1 MTVLEYLNQNGYKF
15 QVKGKEATLDLCPFC
30 KHENS
35 RNRFLVN
42 LETGAYICN
51 RQSSCGAKGYFKLDN
66 VESKNATALDENS
79 KKIVLKSSDFE
90 PMTSHMVEYLKI
102 RGISYETARKARV
115 LSNKKG
121 ALCFFY
127 TNRAGGLIG
136 VKYRTIPKE
145 GEKKKIWAEPGS
157 VMTLLNW
164 DRVPKDAE
172 RLYITEGECFKG
184 DVQVFTEKGF
194 IRFDMLKD
202 EKVLQVE
209 NNFSGTFVKPLA
221 KIKKYI
227 DDELIVM
234 RSGRNN
240 WEHTSTK
247 GHNIVINQNGTIKKM
262 PVEKVAKGINGVI
275 PTVINFNGEGTG
287 LSKDEIALIIAVSA
301 DSKWDVRKNG
311 DNYFHFGLKKQRK
324 IQRLKELLE
333 RLNIQYTSF
342 EKEYGYTTFNFISS
356 TIKKGLPKEWVY
368 KMNLEERK
376 FFIEELKN
384 WDGNEVKGKNQYEF
398 SSKLL
403 EENEIVQAIAH
414 TCGYMSTII
423 KRKNKFGEWYK
434 TSILLNKQSVSW
446 QRDKSKREKY
456 KGEVYCVTVPTGMLL
471 VRINGKITITG
482 NCDMLSLM
490 EIGYE
495 NVVSV
500 PNGTKSQ
507 EWIELHYEWLQ
518 KFKEIVL
525 IMDNDK
531 AGETALKTISD
542 RLQGE
547 KCKIFRVDLMFYKDP
562 NEVLSEE
569 QGKIKLKNILENR
582 IEEIIQAEV
591 IDIAEVDGNINQE
604 AKDWG
609 DRAFNALTG
618 GKRKGEVILITG
630 NPGSGKSAFLNML
643 MCNVI
648 DIGEKV
654 YTMQGEFTPN
664 KFKQNIMKILCR
676 PSHIETVK
684 NIFKD
689 KIYGRV
695 SKQVEEKI
703 NTWLKGKLYIHK
715 NQVPKRAELLKS
727 MQSAYKK
734 YGVENFFIDNLMT
747 INLEGN
753 PSDKYDKQRDLFI
766 ELQEFAKSK
775 QVTIAVVAHP
785 RKNSI
790 VNLEDADMGVVSG
803 ASEIVNLANYAIF
816 LKRLNEK
823 EIDLLEEKGVIASV
837 GAKNLKDREF
847 GDINLKAYWNY
858 EVKTGR
864 FLDVKGQEKSKNKMY
879 GWEKDSQVTLS
890 IQAIPFE

>member
-1 MTVLEYLNQNGYKF
+1 
-15 QVKGKEATLDLCPFC
+15 
-30 KHENS
+30 
-35 RNRFLVN
+35 
-42 LETGAYICN
+42 
-51 RQSSCGAKGYFKLDN
+51 
-66 VESKNATALDENS
+66 
-79 KKIVLKSSDFE
+79 
-90 PMTSHMVEYLKI
+90 
-102 RGISYETARKARV
+102 
-115 LSNKKG
+115 
-121 ALCFFY
+121 
-127 TNRAGGLIG
+127 
-136 VKYRTIPKE
+136 
-145 GEKKKIWAEPGS
+145 
-157 VMTLLNW
+157 
-164 DRVPKDAE
+164 
-172 RLYITEGECFKG
+172 
-184 DVQVFTEKGF
+184 
-194 IRFDMLKD
+194 
-202 EKVLQVE
+202 
-209 NNFSGTFVKPLA
+209 
-221 KIKKYI
+221 
-227 DDELIVM
+227 
-234 RSGRNN
+234 
-240 WEHTSTK
+240 
-247 GHNIVINQNGTIKKM
+247 
-262 PVEKVAKGINGVI
+262 
-275 PTVINFNGEGTG
+275 
-287 LSKDEIALIIAVSA
+287 
-301 DSKWDVRKNG
+301 
-311 DNYFHFGLKKQRK
+311 
-324 IQRLKELLE
+324 
-333 RLNIQYTSF
+333 
-342 EKEYGYTTFNFISS
+342 
-356 TIKKGLPKEWVY
+356 
-368 KMNLEERK
+368 
-376 FFIEELKN
+376 
-384 WDGNEVKGKNQYEF
+384 
-398 SSKLL
+398 
-403 EENEIVQAIAH
+403 
-414 TCGYMSTII
+414 MSTII

-715 NQVPKRAELLKS
+715 NQVPKE
-727 MQSAYKK
+727 Q
-734 YGVENFFIDNLMT
+734 NF
-747 INLEGN
+747 
-753 PSDKYDKQRDLFI
+753 
-766 ELQEFAKSK
+766 
-775 QVTIAVVAHP
+775 
-785 RKNSI
+785 
-790 VNLEDADMGVVSG
+790 
-803 ASEIVNLANYAIF
+803 
-816 LKRLNEK
+816 
-823 EIDLLEEKGVIASV
+823 
-837 GAKNLKDREF
+837 
-847 GDINLKAYWNY
+847 
-858 EVKTGR
+858 
-864 FLDVKGQEKSKNKMY
+864 
-879 GWEKDSQVTLS
+879 
-890 IQAIPFE
+890 

>member
-15 QVKGKEATLDLCPFC
+15 QVKGKEAILDLCPFC

-35 RNRFLVN
+35 KNRFLVN

-66 VESKNATALDENS
+66 VESKTVTALDDNS
-79 KKIVLKSSDFE
+79 KKIVLKSTDFE
-90 PMTSHMVEYLKI
+90 PMTNSMISYLNK

-136 VKYRTIPKE
+136 VKYRTIPKD

-157 VMTLLNW
+157 VMSLLNW
-164 DRVPKDAE
+164 DKVPKDST
-172 RLYITEGECFKG
+172 RLYITEGE
-184 DVQVFTEKGF
+184 
-194 IRFDMLKD
+194 I
-202 EKVLQVE
+202 
-209 NNFSGTFVKPLA
+209 
-221 KIKKYI
+221 
-227 DDELIVM
+227 
-234 RSGRNN
+234 
-240 WEHTSTK
+240 
-247 GHNIVINQNGTIKKM
+247 
-262 PVEKVAKGINGVI
+262 
-275 PTVINFNGEGTG
+275 
-287 LSKDEIALIIAVSA
+287 
-301 DSKWDVRKNG
+301 
-311 DNYFHFGLKKQRK
+311 
-324 IQRLKELLE
+324 
-333 RLNIQYTSF
+333 
-342 EKEYGYTTFNFISS
+342 
-356 TIKKGLPKEWVY
+356 
-368 KMNLEERK
+368 
-376 FFIEELKN
+376 
-384 WDGNEVKGKNQYEF
+384 
-398 SSKLL
+398 
-403 EENEIVQAIAH
+403 
-414 TCGYMSTII
+414 
-423 KRKNKFGEWYK
+423 
-434 TSILLNKQSVSW
+434 
-446 QRDKSKREKY
+446 
-456 KGEVYCVTVPTGMLL
+456 
-471 VRINGKITITG
+471 
-482 NCDMLSLM
+482 DMLSLM

-507 EWIELHYEWLQ
+507 EWIEIHYEWLQ

-531 AGETALKTISD
+531 AGEVALKTISD

-562 NEVLSEE
+562 NEVLSDE
-569 QGKIKLKNILENR
+569 QGQIKLKNILENR
-582 IEEIIQAEV
+582 IEEIEEFELL
-591 IDIAEVDGNINQE
+591 DIAEVNGNINQE

-643 MCNVI
+643 MCNII

-689 KIYGRV
+689 KIYGKV
-695 SKQVEEKI
+695 SKPVEEKI
-703 NTWLKGKLYIHK
+703 NLWLKNKLYIHK
-715 NQVPKRAELLKS
+715 NQVPKKDELLKS
-727 MQSAYKK
+727 MHSAYKK

-753 PSDKYDKQRDLFI
+753 SSDKYDKQRDLFI

-803 ASEIVNLANYAIF
+803 ASEIINLANYAIF
-816 LKRLNEK
+816 LKRLTEK
-823 EIDLLEEKGVIASV
+823 EEEFLREKGIKASV

-858 EVKTGR
+858 EIKTGR
-864 FLDVKGQEKSKNKMY
+864 FLDVKDPEKSKNKMY
-879 GWEKDSQVTLS
+879 GWETDSPVNLK
-890 IQAIPFE
+890 IQALPFE